1 MAEILSQKELD
12 ALLSGVRRTVK
23 GEGKKIKRYDFKHP
37 DKFSKDH
44 IRTLQMLHENLARLW
59 SSSMSAHLRGSVQV
73 EVISI
78 EQVSYEEFLMHLSNP
93 TVMSTISL
101 QPLPSLMVW
110 EINPEMAISMVERL
124 LGGSGETE
132 QFRRELT
139 EIELTVIRNTMAKMT
154 NDIRSAWS
162 NVLSISPELV
172 SIEVNP
178 QFCHIA
184 PPTEMV
190 ILVGMEMRLNRKT
203 GLMNICLPY
212 TLLEATLPRLSA
224 QYWFASG
231 EEGTDEF
238 SRKAIKDLLEPTLH
252 TMSVELGEIILQV
265 DELMDLEVGDVIK
278 LPTNVGRD
286 LDVVMDNKV
295 RFKCR
300 PGVVGN
306 RLGVEI
312 TRICSNG
319 GETYD

>member
-12 ALLSGVRRTVK
+12 ALLSGVSRTVK

-78 EQVSYEEFLMHLSNP
+78 EQVSYEEFIKQLPNP
-93 TVMSTISL
+93 TIMATIAL
-101 QPLPSLMVW
+101 QPLPGMMVW
-110 EINPEMAISMVERL
+110 EINPDIGLSIVERL
-124 LGGSGETE
+124 LGGSGDTE

-139 EIELTVIRNTMAKMT
+139 EIELTVIRNTLSKMT

-162 NVLSISPELV
+162 NVLSISPELT

-178 QFCHIA
+178 QFCHVA

-190 ILVGMEMRLNRKT
+190 ILVGIEMKLNRKT
-203 GLMNICLPY
+203 GHMNICLPY
-212 TLLEATLPRLSA
+212 NLLEVALPRLSA

-231 EEGTDEF
+231 EQGNDEK
-238 SRKAIKDLLEPTLH
+238 SKEKIKNLLEPTYLPLH
-252 TMSVELGEIILQV
+252 VELGETL
-265 DELMDLEVGDVIK
+265 LTVGDVLELEEGDVIRLSTKANNDLKIK
-278 LPTNVGRD
+278 MN
-286 LDVVMDNKV
+286 NQV
-295 RFKCR
+295 RFMGR
-300 PGVVGN
+300 PGLVGK

-312 TRICSNG
+312 TKACSNR
-319 GETYD
+319 GETDE